1 MKYNIEECNKMV
13 KFACEGLDTYA
24 ESKIDYAVINKCF
37 DDMSENQL
45 KAFDLYVLRGMTYA
59 EVGKELNVSG
69 TRARELCMKVARKI
83 RWCYLHADDTREL
96 SLTSGIEF
104 LDLSVRTHNAL
115 KRSGINTIKQL
126 MDRLDTLQN
135 VRNVGNLG
143 LQEVK
148 ASLALRGFIEPE
160 VPEEDEITVTFK
172 MLKKRLR
179 PGYNDIVLDYNPNTG
194 VFTFI
199 NSL

>member
-1 MKYNIEECNKMV
+1 MKYNIEECNKML
-13 KFACEGLDTYA
+13 KFACEDLDTYA
-24 ESKIDYAVINKCF
+24 EPNIDFTVINECL
-37 DDMSENQL
+37 DNIPENQL
-45 KAFDLYVLRGMTYA
+45 KAFDLYVLRGMTYVD
-59 EVGKELNVSG
+59 VGKELNVSR
-69 TRARELCMKVARKI
+69 TRARQLCMTVAKKI
-83 RWCYLHADDTREL
+83 RWYYLHADDAREI
-96 SLTSGIEF
+96 SLTSGIEL

-115 KRSGINTIKQL
+115 KRSGVNTIKQL
-126 MDRLDTLQN
+126 IDRLDTLQN

-148 ASLALRGFIEPE
+148 SSLVLRGFIEPE
-160 VPEEDEITVTFK
+160 IPEEDEITVTFK

-179 PGYNDIVLDYNPNTG
+179 PGYNDIVLDYNPDTG